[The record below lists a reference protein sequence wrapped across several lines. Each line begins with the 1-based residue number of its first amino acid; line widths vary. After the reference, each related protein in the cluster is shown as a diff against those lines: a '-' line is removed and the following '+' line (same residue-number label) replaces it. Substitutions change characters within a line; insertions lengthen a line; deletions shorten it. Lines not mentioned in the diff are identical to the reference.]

1 MFKRVLFILAILAP
15 FVIGVEKESRF
26 DLKVEMKFKK
36 VNFSQMNQVER
47 EVRAIKIYDA
57 NGKEIECEIKI
68 KPD

>member
-1 MFKRVLFILAILAP
+1 MFKRILFILALL
-15 FVIGVEKESRF
+15 FVVAIGVEKESRF
-26 DLKVEMKFKK
+26 DLKVAMKFKK

-57 NGKEIECEIKI
+57 NGKEIECQIKI